1 VSALLPLET
10 GKRHHVATF
19 CPGDFFGEMAFID
32 NQPRS
37 ANVEAVTPTE
47 LFLLSRARFDA
58 LLARD
63 PALGGIIFERLAV
76 AISKRLRTAD
86 TELRVLEE
94 R

>member
-1 VSALLPLET
+1 
-10 GKRHHVATF
+10 
-19 CPGDFFGEMAFID
+19 MAFID
-32 NQPRS
+32 HQPRS
-37 ANVEAVTPTE
+37 ANVEAATPTE
-47 LFLLSRARFDA
+47 LFLLSRARFDE
-58 LLARD
+58 LVVRD